1 MIKRIYKSKKTKD
14 LSNEIIENNGVIT
27 ATYSLL
33 CNLKK
38 EYIVLDILESDFY
51 TDDTFT
57 KTIKVILHNSITDYP
72 IPVIVN
78 RPDNNINEM
87 IRSDDNNVII
97 KPNNAYIGVKV
108 VKYKNHSLLCID
120 KAHLT
125 DFSNISEIETIN
137 KNLDS
142 IIYRSV
148 TVETIAMHI
157 VKPYVIIIN
166 AK

>member
-1 MIKRIYKSKKTKD
+1 MIKRIYKSKKAKE
-14 LSNEIIENNGVIT
+14 LSNEIIENNGVIVVD
-27 ATYSLL
+27 YSL
-33 CNLKK
+33 CKVTK
-38 EYIVLDILESDFY
+38 EYIVLDILESEFY
-51 TDDTFT
+51 TDETST
-57 KTIKVILHNSITDYP
+57 KTLKVILHNSITDYP

-87 IRSDDNNVII
+87 IRADNNNIVI
-97 KPNNAYIGVKV
+97 KPNSAYIGVKV

-120 KAHLT
+120 RTHLT
-125 DFSNISEIETIN
+125 DFSNITEIEIIN

-142 IIYRSV
+142 IIYKSV

-157 VKPYVIIIN
+157 VRPYGIIIN

>member
-33 CNLKK
+33 YNLKK
-38 EYIVLDILESDFY
+38 EYIVLDILESEFY
-51 TDDTFT
+51 TDETFS
-57 KTIKVILHNSITDYP
+57 KTLKIVLHNSVIDYP
-72 IPVIVN
+72 IPVIIN
-78 RPDNNINEM
+78 RPDININEM
-87 IRSDDNNVII
+87 IRFDDNNIII
-97 KPNNAYIGVKV
+97 KPNNAYIGVKI

-120 KAHLT
+120 RAHLT

-142 IIYRSV
+142 IIYKSV

-157 VKPYVIIIN
+157 VKPYAIIIN